1 MSFFIKDANEMAS
14 RRSEAARQLS
24 AAQRSKADVKSDTW
38 WRQSASGVAD
48 LTSESSGKGFGE
60 DIKSGG

>member
-1 MSFFIKDANEMAS
+1 MAS

-24 AAQRSKADVKSDTW
+24 VAQRSKADVKSDTW

-48 LTSESSGKGFGE
+48 LTSESSGKGFGG